1 MPSQLKSVKN
11 FFILMLGAGLIG
23 LAPLFVRWSELSP
36 SWTLFYRMFLALPF
50 LVAINIYFNRS
61 NAFRLKN
68 KKNLM
73 LSFIAAFAFACDMS
87 AWHWSLQFTS
97 VANSTIMVNT
107 APIYMVLI
115 GVLVFKEPIS
125 RQFIISFAL
134 TYVGVIGL
142 VYFSNSITESG
153 LFGDL
158 LALAAALLYA
168 TYLLIISR
176 LGTESSINI
185 IFYTTFFTALFSLIF
200 ALFESRDFLPSSL
213 NQFYNLLIMAILCQL
228 GGQFFITFSLP
239 KLTASFGSIGL
250 LMQPIIATIFGAL
263 VFYEFLNFTQLG
275 FVMIALIGIYFARLE
290 ISSQKERTVE
300 IQN

>member
-1 MPSQLKSVKN
+1 
-11 FFILMLGAGLIG
+11 
-23 LAPLFVRWSELSP
+23 
-36 SWTLFYRMFLALPF
+36 
-50 LVAINIYFNRS
+50 
-61 NAFRLKN
+61 
-68 KKNLM
+68 M

-115 GVLVFKEPIS
+115 GVLIFKEPIS

-213 NQFYNLLIMAILCQL
+213 DQFYNLLIMAILCQL

>member
-1 MPSQLKSVKN
+1 
-11 FFILMLGAGLIG
+11 
-23 LAPLFVRWSELSP
+23 
-36 SWTLFYRMFLALPF
+36 
-50 LVAINIYFNRS
+50 
-61 NAFRLKN
+61 
-68 KKNLM
+68 
-73 LSFIAAFAFACDMS
+73 
-87 AWHWSLQFTS
+87 
-97 VANSTIMVNT
+97 
-107 APIYMVLI
+107 
-115 GVLVFKEPIS
+115 
-125 RQFIISFAL
+125 L

-213 NQFYNLLIMAILCQL
+213 DQFYNLLIMAILCQL